1 MEQGRGVFRTLAR
14 ATAVADRRV
23 TGLSREVLA
32 ELVAELGPRWQARQD
47 ARLADRPRKRAVG
60 AGARH
65 RLVFVDRLLATLV
78 HLRHGVTHDVLA
90 CWFGVSRSTI
100 TRAVAEVRPLLAE
113 RGCTVEGGL
122 RLRTLAD
129 VIAHLG
135 ASGQLGLLDATEVR
149 VRRPAAHKAGRQRF
163 VSGKA
168 RANTVKALILTDPAG
183 RLPFYGQTRPGA
195 VHDLTQVRQAGLVEL
210 LALTPGVTLLA
221 DAGYQGLSAQTAGA
235 VLTPRPARR
244 KNQIPVFPVV
254 AAAHEAE
261 RQAHA
266 AQQIRAEH
274 GISHLKNWRAL
285 PGTSAAA
292 STSTPSCV
300 RSPDWS
306 PARNEP
312 HDPTGCANRKRSRPA
327 PRGE

>member
-1 MEQGRGVFRTLAR
+1 MSRSLAR
-14 ATAVADRRV
+14 AAAVVDRRV
-23 TGLSREVLA
+23 TGLSTQVLA
-32 ELVAELGPRWQARQD
+32 ELVAELGPRWQACRD

-78 HLRHGVTHDVLA
+78 QLRHGVTHDVLA

-100 TRAVAEVRPLLAE
+100 TRAIGEVRPLLAE
-113 RGCTVEGGL
+113 RGCTVEDGI

-129 VIAHLG
+129 VVAYLG
-135 ASGQLGLLDATEVR
+135 AREQVGLLDATEVR
-149 VRRPAAHKAGRQRF
+149 VRRPAAGRAGRHRF

-168 RANTVKALILTDPAG
+168 RANTVKALVITDPAG
-183 RLPFYGQTRPGA
+183 RLLFCGQTRPGSI
-195 VHDLTQVRQAGLVEL
+195 HDLTQARQAGLVEL
-210 LALTPGVTLLA
+210 LAHTPGVTLLA

-244 KNQIPVFPVV
+244 KNQLPVPPAL
-254 AAAHEAE
+254 AAAHEVE

-266 AQQIRAEH
+266 SKRIRVEH

-285 PGTSAAA
+285 ARHLGRREHLDTILPAVAGLVSSQERALRPDRLRRPPKALLAGT
-292 STSTPSCV
+292 
-300 RSPDWS
+300 
-306 PARNEP
+306 AR
-312 HDPTGCANRKRSRPA
+312 
-327 PRGE
+327 